1 MLDNKSRVVDLHYHL
16 HSPGLARA
24 VAASVLSF
32 ARIDKDYNFPLIVDG
47 KKMPTPAEEEILA
60 EADRLGVDIVVLSV
74 QRFNW
79 VFQGKMP
86 DSPEAFVSMSQA
98 ANEYLSSVC
107 RRFPGRFMAL
117 ADIPDLRLG
126 QAAVDEMKRALNRLG
141 LYGIRLW
148 TSYAGKYLDAPEFLP
163 FFEEA
168 NRLRAVL
175 CTHPVA
181 PPDAATSD
189 YHMYSVVKL
198 PYDTTLSIARLAYSG
213 VLEICPDIKLVV
225 SHAGGTIPFLWWR
238 IDYGY
243 LENYSNCRSRI
254 SKAPTEYLKSCY
266 YDTAL
271 CDAETLNM
279 ASKRVGTDHLLL
291 GSDSPYHTRALEETL
306 KAVKAMKVTAK
317 AKTQIAGANA
327 LTLSNGCFQ

>member
-1 MLDNKSRVVDLHYHL
+1 MLDNKPRVVDLHYHL

-24 VAASVLSF
+24 VATSVSSF
-32 ARIDKDYNFPLIVDG
+32 AQVDEDGRFPLIVDG
-47 KKMPTPAEEEILA
+47 KKMPTPTEEEILA
-60 EADRLGVDIVVLSV
+60 EADRLGVDTIILSV

-79 VFQGKMP
+79 IFQGEMP
-86 DSPEAFVSMSQA
+86 DSPEARISMTRA
-98 ANEYLSSVC
+98 ANDYLASVC
-107 RRFPGRFMAL
+107 RHFPGRFLAL
-117 ADIPDLRLG
+117 GDVPDLRLG
-126 QAAVDEMKRALNRLG
+126 QSAVDEMKRVLTRLG
-141 LYGIRLW
+141 LYGVRLW
-148 TSYAGKYLDAPEFLP
+148 TNYAGKYLDAPEFLP

-213 VLEICPDIKLVV
+213 VLGSCPDIKLVV

-238 IDYGY
+238 MDYGY

-254 SKAPTEYLKSCY
+254 SKSPTEYLKSCY

-271 CDAETLNM
+271 CDAESLNM

-291 GSDSPYHTRALEETL
+291 GSDSPYRTNSLEETL
-306 KAVKAMKVTAK
+306 KSVKAMQLSDKAK
-317 AKTQIAGANA
+317 AKIAGGNA
-327 LTLSNGCFQ
+327 LALVNES